1 MSRSKKKDPHQDLV
15 KLFKQVSKQLFACLG
30 SRRRKDVDDRGC
42 HCLSSYTSGGLLK
55 EEYKRM
61 EGWQADENKA
71 VKDYSL
77 DSQVCDQ
84 KR

>member
-1 MSRSKKKDPHQDLV
+1 M
-15 KLFKQVSKQLFACLG
+15 
-30 SRRRKDVDDRGC
+30 DDRGC